1 MSPAVKIA
9 YIRFE
14 NIATNYDNII
24 ILKWFNRQN
33 WVKQYSYARASLE
46 SNISNFQRPHLQWIL
61 VNFAIWAT
69 SF

>member
-33 WVKQYSYARASLE
+33 WVRQYS
-46 SNISNFQRPHLQWIL
+46 
-61 VNFAIWAT
+61 
-69 SF
+69 

>member
-14 NIATNYDNII
+14 NIAANYDNII

-33 WVKQYSYARASLE
+33 
-46 SNISNFQRPHLQWIL
+46 
-61 VNFAIWAT
+61 
-69 SF
+69 